1 MSEKRYTIKMEI
13 KVGPDKPEV
22 NVSAQE
28 DLPGH
33 PRFYAYLG
41 KMALIHTLKNL
52 DYGDGDPLG
61 NFKFSEEVTGVPA
74 WKGALVRLT
83 DKWGRIKSL
92 MKKKAHVQDETF
104 EDTLLDNAVY
114 SLLVLALR
122 EEGKEED
129 RPLQPHPTAEE
140 EKGGDIY

>member
-1 MSEKRYTIKMEI
+1 MSYTIEI
-13 KVGPDKPEV
+13 KIDLDKPDV
-22 NVSAQE
+22 NITWSE
-28 DLPGH
+28 LPGN
-33 PRFYAYLG
+33 PLFYKYLG
-41 KMALIHTLKNL
+41 KMALIHALKNM

-61 NFKFSEEVTGVPA
+61 NFKFSEEITGIPA

-92 MKKKAHVQDETF
+92 LKKEKAYVQDETL

-122 EEGKEED
+122 QQQQASPG
-129 RPLQPHPTAEE
+129 E
-140 EKGGDIY
+140 EKEVEEHPNFMAGS